1 MANIITRTF
10 QTNTEVR
17 AFEDD
22 GVVWFVAADI
32 ARALGYRDAHSMT
45 RMLDEDEK
53 GTRIVSTPAW
63 AQKKGT
69 QIVCTPSNSQKKGTQ
84 IVCTPSGTRKKD
96 VRFVDTPGGAQEMTV
111 INESG
116 LYHATLKSRRPEAR
130 AFRKWV
136 TSEVLPAIRKTG
148 RYEAQPEPVITPEQF
163 RKLSAAVQ
171 RATTGWC
178 LGDAAWQHVWNL
190 IRVTFNLRRAED
202 LPARHFDAAMSLV
215 RDVEMRNQAFLQMM
229 CDLKQRYITEHM
241 CGNAPWTPAITR
253 KLGRDALRALPRPD
267 WMQLRRK
274 ALGATH
280 GINQ

>member
-17 AFEDD
+17 AFEED

-32 ARALGYRDAHSMT
+32 AKALGYRDAHNMT

-53 GTRIVSTPAW
+53 GTRIVSTPA
-63 AQKKGT
+63 GL
-69 QIVCTPSNSQKKGTQ
+69 
-84 IVCTPSGTRKKD
+84 
-96 VRFVDTPGGAQEMTV
+96 QEMTV

-202 LPARHFDAAMSLV
+202 LPARHFDAAMALV
-215 RDVEMRNQAFLQMM
+215 RDIETRNQAFLQMM
-229 CDLKQRYITEHM
+229 CNLKRQYIAEYM
-241 CGNAPWTPAITR
+241 CGGAPWTPAIAR
-253 KLGRDALRALPRPD
+253 KLGREALRRLPRPD
-267 WMQLRRK
+267 WTTLRNK
-274 ALGATH
+274 ALGMEVM
-280 GINQ
+280 Q